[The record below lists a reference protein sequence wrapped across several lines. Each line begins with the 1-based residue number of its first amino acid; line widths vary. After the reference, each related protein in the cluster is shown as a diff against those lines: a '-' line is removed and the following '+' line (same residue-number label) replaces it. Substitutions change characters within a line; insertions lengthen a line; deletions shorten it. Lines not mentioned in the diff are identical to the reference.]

1 MGRLFGTDGI
11 RGVAGRELT
20 AEMARSLGAASV
32 AVLGRHGVERPVF
45 VVGRDTRASGPM
57 LEQALVDGIRAGGGD
72 ALVAGVQTTP
82 AVAFL
87 TVDLGAAAGVVLS
100 ASHNPPEYNGIK
112 LFGSA
117 GHKLSDELEDE
128 IAHLVR
134 TEAATEGTRSSETKL
149 GEATGLEW
157 TSS

>member
-11 RGVAGRELT
+11 RGVAGRDLT
-20 AEMARSLGAASV
+20 ADLAGRLGAAAV
-32 AVLGRHGVERPVF
+32 AVLGRHGVARPVF

-57 LEQALVDGIRAGGGD
+57 LEQALVDGIRSGGGD

-112 LFGSA
+112 LFGA
-117 GHKLSDELEDE
+117 RGYKLPDQLEDE
-128 IAHLVR
+128 I
-134 TEAATEGTRSSETKL
+134 EAAMASGRLADAAGEGSVREL
-149 GEATGLEW
+149 PEAGER
-157 TSS
+157 